1 MKDSFLLYVNQIETF
16 EQLTDK
22 QAGKLI
28 KGIYA
33 YAATGELPELE
44 PLLKMAFTSIKQSID
59 RNAKK
64 YEEKCKRN
72 KENGKL
78 GGRPKK
84 ANGFEENPEKPNG
97 FEENRMVQKK
107 PDSDSDNDNDSDS
120 DNDNDSDNKLNNSVC
135 NNTHTRE
142 ETFNCHLGSH
152 YKSESC
158 FKCMKKY
165 RCPLCESADF
175 KLKHNGQ
182 TFEEWNQQKE
192 RLYEEWCQVQL
203 QNNNSTN
210 IDLFD
215 YDWLNEEGETDGN

>member
-28 KGIYA
+28 KGIYI

-107 PDSDSDNDNDSDS
+107 PDSDNDS
-120 DNDNDSDNKLNNSVC
+120 DSDNKLNNSVC

-142 ETFNCHLGSH
+142 ETFNCHLGSR
-152 YKSESC
+152 YKTESC

-165 RCPLCESADF
+165 RCPLCESSDF

-192 RLYEEWCQVQL
+192 RLYEEWCQIQL